1 MVRTRGK
8 TMLSTTI
15 VLSMLAG
22 IGTSCAAPYSSA
34 HVAVLERCG
43 GVLMVG
49 ALALLGAALPGAI

>member
-1 MVRTRGK
+1 
-8 TMLSTTI
+8 MLSVTI

-22 IGTSCAAPYSSA
+22 IGTSCAASYATA

-49 ALALLGAALPGAI
+49 ALALLGAAIPGVI